1 MIIDLAT
8 VRLDIGGD
16 LGTQR
21 RRQHLP
27 GSVTDN
33 LIQQRH
39 AIVGLRI
46 FLDYREHRGRTFLN
60 LRANAGPDREP
71 ETSDH
76 PREGASVTPPGR
88 ERSTGSDHSSS
99 HGLPGVS
106 HAGF

>member
-39 AIVGLRI
+39 AALEGL
-46 FLDYREHRGRTFLN
+46 
-60 LRANAGPDREP
+60 
-71 ETSDH
+71 
-76 PREGASVTPPGR
+76 TP
-88 ERSTGSDHSSS
+88 
-99 HGLPGVS
+99 
-106 HAGF
+106 